1 MMIVERVADVEVWE
15 EDRAVPRKLLEEK
28 IVEIDGLLCLL
39 TDRIDSSLLRRA
51 QRLKIVSQMAVGYDN
66 IDVNACISM
75 GIAVGNTPGVLTETT
90 ADFAFA
96 LLLATARRLTEA
108 ENFLREGQW
117 KTWSPMLLTGPDVHH
132 ATIGIV
138 GMGRIGVEMARRACG
153 FRMEILYSS
162 RSRSPEVEAEFGA
175 KYVPLENLLSRSD
188 FISLHTP
195 LTNET
200 LRLIGAKELSMM
212 KPTAILINTAR
223 GQIVDQDALVQALKS
238 GTIAGAGLDVF
249 ESEPLAMDNP
259 LLSMNNVVL
268 TPHIGSASIATRTK
282 MAVLAA
288 ENLVAGIQSLPIP
301 FQVG

>member
-1 MMIVERVADVEVWE
+1 MTIVERVADVEVWE

-39 TDRIDSSLLRRA
+39 TDRIDSSLLIRA

-132 ATIGIV
+132 ATIGLV
-138 GMGRIGVEMARRACG
+138 GMGRIGGEMARRARG
-153 FRMEILYSS
+153 FRMEILYAS
-162 RSRSPEVEAEFGA
+162 RSRRLEVEAEFGA

-200 LRLIGAKELSMM
+200 RRLIGAKELSMM

-259 LLSMNNVVL
+259 LLSLNNVVL